1 MNERPKDIL
10 QRKIDRDRRNGKMT
24 RAKAIHYHCIDC
36 MGYQSYEVK
45 NAPIRIARYGNF
57 VWEQKHRCGKAHEK
71 NQRGKMMSK
80 HESTGL

>member
-45 NAPIRIARYGNF
+45 KCANTNCPL
-57 VWEQKHRCGKAHEK
+57 WEFRMGTKTPLW
-71 NQRGKMMSK
+71 
-80 HESTGL
+80 ESTREEPAGQDDE

>member
-45 NAPIRIARYGNF
+45 KMRQYELPAMGISYGDKNTAAGKHTRRTSGAR
-57 VWEQKHRCGKAHEK
+57 
-71 NQRGKMMSK
+71 
-80 HESTGL
+80 

>member
-45 NAPIRIARYGNF
+45 KCANTNCPLWEFRRDKNTAAGKHTRRTSGAR
-57 VWEQKHRCGKAHEK
+57 W
-71 NQRGKMMSK
+71 
-80 HESTGL
+80 